1 MILITK
7 TIEALFLSLGKL
19 KPLDFK
25 NDSEQFHYVPKFCA
39 NYL

>member
-19 KPLDFK
+19 RTLDFK
-25 NDSEQFHYVPKFCA
+25 NDSQ
-39 NYL
+39 

>member
-19 KPLDFK
+19 RTLDFK
-25 NDSEQFHYVPKFCA
+25 NDSQWFYYVPKFRA